1 MPSTTTDD
9 LTRLFDRAAEC
20 AERLQ
25 RSPGGD
31 VIGHADKPILLL
43 GCGHFGQT
51 TRARLQ
57 SSGTEIA
64 GFVDN
69 DPRKWGGTCA
79 GLPVMSLQMAVERYG
94 TNVPIVNCVYT
105 GRSMEVDLK
114 RRGYNIL
121 PYSTLAFSRPD
132 VLIPH
137 GSMDN
142 PAKLAA
148 HRSKILEASALWSD
162 DASREEYLAQIRF
175 RATLDGPMPPFLDPA
190 TTYFPDNIVELK
202 RDEVFVDCGAFDGD
216 SIRAFLRRSGGWFGG
231 AIGIEADPE
240 NAGRLKSFIA
250 GLPKAY
256 AKHVRVVEAAVG
268 AEKGTVTFQVTGTA
282 ESTFVG
288 STQGRQIQVP
298 CRPLD
303 EILANDQPSYIKM
316 DIEGAEPLA
325 LAGAPPKPF
334 AGTPQFWPCVS
345 ITTLPTYGIS
355 LSRSALSDRYEF
367 FLRRYSDDL
376 WEQVCYAVLGKGTR
390 PTLNMFYVLAS
401 QYSSSSEKPAPDHSS

>member
-1 MPSTTTDD
+1 MPSTANDD

-20 AERLQ
+20 AERLE
-25 RSPGGD
+25 RSHGVD
-31 VIGHADKPILLL
+31 VIGQPDKPTLLL
-43 GCGHFGQT
+43 GCGHLGQT

-79 GLPVMSLQMAVERYG
+79 GLPVMSLQMAVERFG
-94 TNVPIVNCVYT
+94 PNVPLVNCVYT
-105 GRSMEVDLK
+105 GRSMEIDLK

-162 DASREEYLAQIRF
+162 DVSREEYLAQIRF

-190 TTYFPDNIVELK
+190 TTYFPEDVVELK

-216 SIRAFLRRSGGWFGG
+216 SIRSFLRRSGGWFGG
-231 AIGIEADPE
+231 AVGIEADPE
-240 NAGRLKSFIA
+240 NAGRLKSFVG

-256 AKHVRVVEAAVG
+256 ADRIRVVEAAVG
-268 AEKGTVTFQVTGTA
+268 AEEGTISFQVTGTA

-288 STQGRQIQVP
+288 STQGRQVQVP

-303 EILANDQPSYIKM
+303 KILANDKPSYVKM

-325 LAGAPPKPF
+325 LAGAADTIRKNSPVLAVCLYHDF
-334 AGTPQFWPCVS
+334 AHLWEIPLQ
-345 ITTLPTYGIS
+345 IRAIS
-355 LSRSALSDRYEF
+355 DGYEF
-367 FLRRYSDDL
+367 YLRRYSDDV
-376 WEQVCYAVLGKGTR
+376 WEQVCYAVPKSR
-390 PTLNMFYVLAS
+390 VRR
-401 QYSSSSEKPAPDHSS
+401 